1 MSPDPEALLAYVD
14 GELPPQR
21 RAAVEA
27 AIAADPALAA
37 MAAHLQASRLPYF
50 QAFAQQAAVPVP
62 PTLTAHVDALLAPPG
77 AAPAPAFLG
86 ALAGSAASAAAAL
99 AATVAAAASLASL
112 ASAASVASVASAAT
126 VAATVA
132 ASGGLSG
139 ASAVAGHGPAAAP
152 DRRGAGPSSLW
163 WTGLGMLLSLFAGLA
178 AATWLQPSAPPLAD
192 PWVRKV
198 ASYHAMY
205 ARETVQDGESAGQ
218 ISTQA
223 LPTQALLRRL
233 QQQGLS
239 LRIPDLSGQ
248 GLQFVRAQQLQ
259 FEGRP
264 VLQLVYLP
272 RRGLP
277 VAVCLMPATAQA
289 EQAVQ
294 VDGQHALTWFAN
306 GWAYVLIGSLPA
318 PDMQQ
323 IRRSLPTALL

>member
-37 MAAHLQASRLPYF
+37 MTAHLQASRLPYF

-86 ALAGSAASAAAAL
+86 ALAGSAASAASAL
-99 AATVAAAASLASL
+99 AAAV
-112 ASAASVASVASAAT
+112 ASAASVASAAT

-178 AATWLQPSAPPLAD
+178 AATWLQPSGPPLAD

-248 GLQFVRAQQLQ
+248 GLQFLRAQQLQ

>member
-1 MSPDPEALLAYVD
+1 
-14 GELPPQR
+14 
-21 RAAVEA
+21 
-27 AIAADPALAA
+27 
-37 MAAHLQASRLPYF
+37 
-50 QAFAQQAAVPVP
+50 
-62 PTLTAHVDALLAPPG
+62 
-77 AAPAPAFLG
+77 
-86 ALAGSAASAAAAL
+86 
-99 AATVAAAASLASL
+99 
-112 ASAASVASVASAAT
+112 
-126 VAATVA
+126 
-132 ASGGLSG
+132 
-139 ASAVAGHGPAAAP
+139 
-152 DRRGAGPSSLW
+152 
-163 WTGLGMLLSLFAGLA
+163 MLLSLFAGLA

>member
-37 MAAHLQASRLPYF
+37 MTAHLQASRLPYF

-86 ALAGSAASAAAAL
+86 ALAGSAAS
-99 AATVAAAASLASL
+99 
-112 ASAASVASVASAAT
+112 
-126 VAATVA
+126 AATVA

>member
-37 MAAHLQASRLPYF
+37 MTAHLQASRLPYF

-86 ALAGSAASAAAAL
+86 ALAGSAASAAK
-99 AATVAAAASLASL
+99 
-112 ASAASVASVASAAT
+112 
-126 VAATVA
+126 VA

>member
-37 MAAHLQASRLPYF
+37 MTAHLQASRLPYF

-77 AAPAPAFLG
+77 AAPAPVFLG
-86 ALAGSAASAAAAL
+86 ALAGSAASAAK
-99 AATVAAAASLASL
+99 
-112 ASAASVASVASAAT
+112 
-126 VAATVA
+126 VA

>member
-86 ALAGSAASAAAAL
+86 ALAGSAASAASTAA
-99 AATVAAAASLASL
+99 AASAASLASL
-112 ASAASVASVASAAT
+112 ASAASVAS
-126 VAATVA
+126 AATVA